1 MTTSSFVHPPG
12 CEVRIFEGVPELSQA
27 AADTFLQECNEAI
40 QSRERFVVA
49 LAGGST
55 PRSLYNLLATE
66 NYRSRIDWSRV
77 HFFWGDERS
86 VPPIH
91 LDSNFRMAR
100 ETLLSKI
107 NLPLSNIHRILSEK
121 TVTSEAAKSYAE
133 ELKRF
138 FSLADGQWPRFDLI
152 LLGMGPDGHTASLFP
167 GTPVVHETQAL
178 VAAPWVDKFKTYR
191 ITLTP
196 PVINHAAH
204 ILFFVAGTDKAAA
217 LHEVLEGEYQPDV
230 YPSQI
235 VRPVDGALTW
245 MIDRAAAA
253 QLQMKY

>member
-1 MTTSSFVHPPG
+1 MAASSFSSSRREIQV
-12 CEVRIFEGVPELSQA
+12 FEDIAALSRGA
-27 AADTFLQECNEAI
+27 AQMIIDVGNSAI
-40 QSRERFVVA
+40 RSSGRFTLT

-55 PRSLYNLLATE
+55 PKSLYALLASDE
-66 NYRSRIDWSRV
+66 FRGRIDWSKV

-91 LDSNFRMAR
+91 QDSNFRMAR

-107 NLPLSNIHRILSEK
+107 GAPMTNIHRILSEK
-121 TVTSEAAKSYAE
+121 TVSSEAARTYAE

-138 FSLADGQWPRFDLI
+138 FALVDGQWPRFDLV

-167 GTPVVHETQAL
+167 GTPVVHEN
-178 VAAPWVDKFKTYR
+178 AAMVDSPWVDKFKTFR

-196 PVINHAAH
+196 PAINHAAH
-204 ILFFVAGTDKAAA
+204 ILFFVAGSDKAPA
-217 LHEVLEGEYQPDV
+217 LHEVLEGKFQPDV

-235 VRPVDGALTW
+235 IQPVDGQLTW
-245 MIDRAAAA
+245 MVDRAAAG
-253 QLQMKY
+253 QLSRQ